1 MSISSQR
8 ISDAAFRTLWKR
20 LLPGASC
27 AKRANISGPEVE
39 REKPLLRL
47 LPALLVGC
55 ATFVWIYTLS
65 AKVSP
70 AYFGIGN
77 DNFWFDADVP
87 RYLCQIVD
95 AGANDHWRN
104 KIHPLFSFL
113 VAPFPNMLHMAG
125 IDIIRAMRIQ
135 VALVAAVGM
144 SFQYLLMRG
153 IGLRMPAALLL
164 VGVIATSAS
173 VLAWFTL
180 VESYAY
186 TFTAFSIMLY
196 FLVSAARKPRG
207 IAHWAGIIGLSFAI
221 TISNVAVAGLA
232 AWQALGMRR
241 VLWAGSIALATVTV
255 LAVAQRLI
263 FPLSGIFFLPS
274 ALDGESY
281 FMIGI
286 SWERLRELFA
296 LVLYGSFLFPDV
308 DVIALGKGTMLST
321 QSASFARGVLP
332 LFSMLLLSFLF
343 LLGVVP
349 LLRKFGQ
356 SFNNAVS
363 GHVPN
368 EDDILATLALPV
380 LGSLTFLFVLHS
392 VYGQETFLYTG
403 SFLPL
408 LGVLLALGL
417 QSSWVRRFNLVLPLL
432 AFLIAGNLM
441 HNIPRFTEASTLLR
455 NAAALPVQAHSLK
468 RKTCDFVKRGPL
480 VQDKR

>member
-1 MSISSQR
+1 M
-8 ISDAAFRTLWKR
+8 
-20 LLPGASC
+20 
-27 AKRANISGPEVE
+27 
-39 REKPLLRL
+39 RL
-47 LPALLVGC
+47 LPAFLVGC
-55 ATFVWIYTLS
+55 AAFVWIYTLS

-95 AGANDHWRN
+95 GGANDHWRN

-113 VAPFPNMLHMAG
+113 VAPIPNILHMAG

-153 IGLRMPAALLL
+153 IGLRTPAAVLL

-196 FLVSAARKPRG
+196 FLVSAAGKPRA
-207 IAHWAGIIGLSFAI
+207 IAHWSGIIGLSFAI
-221 TISNVAVAGLA
+221 TISNVVVAGLA

-255 LAVAQRLI
+255 LAVAQRLV

-274 ALDGESY
+274 ALDGETS
-281 FMIGI
+281 FMVGI

-308 DVIALGKGTMLST
+308 DVIALGKGTMLSA
-321 QSASFARGVLP
+321 QSAIFAQSVLS

-343 LLGVVP
+343 LLGIAP
-349 LLRKFGQ
+349 LLCKLAQ
-356 SFNNAVS
+356 SFNNAVT
-363 GHVPN
+363 GHIPN
-368 EDDILATLALPV
+368 QDNILATLAFPV

-392 VYGQETFLYTG
+392 FYGQETFLYTG

-417 QSSWVRRFNLVLPLL
+417 QSAWVRRFNLVLPLL
-432 AFLIAGNLM
+432 AFLIAGNLI

-468 RKTCDFVKRGPL
+468 RKTCDFVKRSPL